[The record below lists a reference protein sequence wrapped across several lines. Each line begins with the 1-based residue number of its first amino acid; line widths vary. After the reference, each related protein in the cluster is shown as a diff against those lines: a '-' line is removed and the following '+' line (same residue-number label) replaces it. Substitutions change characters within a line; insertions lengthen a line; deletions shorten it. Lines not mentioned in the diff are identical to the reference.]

1 MKTFRDLDSNGDGQL
16 TRPELISGYKKLF
29 PHEDPEAE
37 VDKIMALVDANNSG
51 VLDYSEF
58 VIATMNKKNMLS
70 KVKLEKAF
78 KMFDTVINLVKLGWK
93 WFNFCI
99 RTKTSISSER

>member
-1 MKTFRDLDSNGDGQL
+1 MKTFKDIDANGDGQL
-16 TRPELISGYKKLF
+16 TKQELIQGYKKLF

-37 VDKIMALVDANNSG
+37 VEKIMSSVDANNSG

-70 KVKLEKAF
+70 KQKLEKAF
-78 KMFDTVINLVKLGWK
+78 KMFDLVH
-93 WFNFCI
+93 FTF
-99 RTKTSISSER
+99 